1 MADKTYALDFTIH
14 DPKTGTDS
22 VKTVTFTVPQ
32 GPKGDSRGVSAK
44 RVATMQEFSS
54 LYKALTDTQQIIG
67 MVAFTDSTGIPI
79 RQSYASLHV
88 IDDVIR
94 YSLVLQDNS
103 SGTELTT
110 VDFSIDVET
119 GPFKIS
125 SGSSLIDA
133 DYVDVYI
140 YDSDDTPTGPMY
152 LDLSGEADYQL
163 YQGIMAGYNWAWNS
177 LNPPALSTVS
187 QIEGSFNYRAQDL
200 EAGKSY
206 LALFSGVDTD
216 GLRASVFT
224 VGSDGTSVTW
234 DAGKRWEIPLG
245 TQIRMPNGAIYIAV
259 AKPTV
264 INTPIYDCVK
274 PISGKIPLEIEGLA
288 NNTYFNNL
296 RNVDVKFKISSD
308 VGKPSQATVFINDCS
323 DCDYHVDCSNLG
335 VDGSDRTTL
344 ILYLDDKNTAIPAG
358 SQFLG
363 DNVYNSS
370 YPGIQKYKV
379 YNGSWNAETINP
391 QSVPFADTP
400 TILKTTVTRF
410 YQNFV
415 VREAAW
421 KFSNGDRIRRDLAIS
436 LIGYSPVVTRPIVYE
451 DAASTASLMAAPA
464 KAMALSL
471 SAEPGMSQEEF
482 SKIIEGKKGIFTVK
496 DGMAYNL
503 LTGEY
508 LM

>member
-94 YSLVLQDNS
+94 YSLALQDSS

-152 LDLSGEADYQL
+152 LDLSGEADYQI
-163 YQGIMAGYNWAWNS
+163 YQSLMVGNEWDWVYITANFTTVADVRNRCGTQAQSFVAGS
-177 LNPPALSTVS
+177 
-187 QIEGSFNYRAQDL
+187 
-200 EAGKSY
+200 SY
-206 LALFSGVDTD
+206 VALFSSKYGTGV
-216 GLRASVFT
+216 RASVFT
-224 VGSDGTSVTW
+224 VGSDGSSITW
-234 DAGKRWEIPLG
+234 DSSKQWDIPAGA
-245 TQIRMPNGAIYIAV
+245 QIAMPNGAVYLVLRKA
-259 AKPTV
+259 ASS
-264 INTPIYDCVK
+264 NTPIYDCVK
-274 PISGKIPLEIEGLA
+274 PVSGKIPLELPGNNSVTIQGMESVEIKKTATA
-288 NNTYFNNL
+288 NSGANWSIYIQDCKDTEIF
-296 RNVDVKFKISSD
+296 VDTSSND
-308 VGKPSQATVFINDCS
+308 ASINFSLLFWLKGKNRTL
-323 DCDYHVDCSNLG
+323 NLG
-335 VDGSDRTTL
+335 GTFWSNPGSGSYSMDIPVNAGDTSIPGCNRDY
-344 ILYLDDKNTAIPAG
+344 LYSDDPDVQT
-358 SQFLG
+358 
-363 DNVYNSS
+363 VYYFQRKTGLMIGGKETCVSYRLSLVGYNPSIQMMPYGVSSTNSLS
-370 YPGIQKYKV
+370 
-379 YNGSWNAETINP
+379 
-391 QSVPFADTP
+391 
-400 TILKTTVTRF
+400 
-410 YQNFV
+410 
-415 VREAAW
+415 
-421 KFSNGDRIRRDLAIS
+421 
-436 LIGYSPVVTRPIVYE
+436 SPM
-451 DAASTASLMAAPA
+451 SAPA
-464 KAMALSL
+464 KAMAMSM
-471 SAEPGMSQEEF
+471 SEEPEMSQEDLE
-482 SKIIEGKKGIFTVK
+482 KIIKGKKGIFTVK
-496 DGMAYNL
+496 DGMAYDL